1 MSTKATDTST
11 PTPDVVAPDATEE
24 TPAADLV
31 SDAAPVDVAAEE
43 EAVIVYGI
51 PGAPAA
57 GPVVRFD
64 DDGHSLPNVV
74 G

>member
-1 MSTKATDTST
+1 MSPKADDTST
-11 PTPDVVAPDATEE
+11 PTPDDVAPDAAEA
-24 TPAADLV
+24 TPAADV
-31 SDAAPVDVAAEE
+31 APDVAPDDVAPDA
-43 EAVIVYGI
+43 AVIVYGI

-74 G
+74 GG